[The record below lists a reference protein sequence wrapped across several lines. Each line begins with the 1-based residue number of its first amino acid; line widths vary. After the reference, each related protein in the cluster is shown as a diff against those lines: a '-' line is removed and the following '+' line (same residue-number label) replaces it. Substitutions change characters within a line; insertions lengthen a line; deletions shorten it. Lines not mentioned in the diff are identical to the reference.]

1 MEPNESGLSSYY
13 HHQHHQHHQ
22 QHHQPQPPHHQ
33 SPAATSPTNGILQ
46 NADNRAPH
54 MVYPNPVPSAVTPP
68 LESVRRKRGR
78 PRKYGTP
85 EQAAA
90 AKRAPSSSHLTKK
103 KEQPFGGWRW
113 CFVSVFSFEEIPV
126 GCSWGFLD
134 YDDFGNAG
142 QGFTPHIISVAAGED
157 THQKIMLFMQQT
169 KREIC
174 ILSASGSISN
184 PCLRQPATSGGNI
197 TYEGRF
203 DILSLSGSYI
213 RTELG
218 GRTGGL
224 SVCLSSTDGH
234 IIGGGIGGPLKAAGP
249 VQVIVGTFLIDTKKD
264 IIADAKGVGASVS
277 GVGFQS
283 AVDSSGRVPVRSS
296 EDHQSVSG
304 SQFIIQPRDV
314 QVTNSRATD
323 WRSGTDTRI
332 NAGYEFTGRVGHGA
346 HQSPENG
353 DYDHIQ
359 D

>member
-103 KEQPFGGWRW
+103 KEQPFGGG
-113 CFVSVFSFEEIPV
+113 V
-126 GCSWGFLD
+126 GASSLSSPSKKSQLAAL
-134 YDDFGNAG
+134 GNAG